1 MAQIISM
8 ATPETRHK
16 PNILITGSPG
26 TGKSTLAQ
34 QVAEKLGFEFIEISK
49 EVREN
54 NLQGEFDEQY
64 NCHVLDEDKLLD
76 HISDRMDS
84 DDGGIVVD
92 YHGCDLFPERWFDV
106 VVVLRCATEKLYD
119 RLQSRGYSEFKIK
132 ENVECEIFGTL
143 LEEAKESYKEEI
155 VHELQSETP
164 DQMEEN
170 LDRICKWAAAFKN
183 SGGQEPQSDEMD
195 Q

>member
-1 MAQIISM
+1 MEHISM
-8 ATPETRHK
+8 ATPETRRK

-26 TGKSTLAQ
+26 TGKSTLGQ

-54 NLQGEFDEQY
+54 QLQGEFDEQY

-76 HISDRMDS
+76 HISERMDS

-106 VVVLRCATEKLYD
+106 VVVLRCSTEKHYD
-119 RLQSRGYSEFKIK
+119 RLQTRGYSDFKIK

-164 DQMEEN
+164 EQMEEN
-170 LDRICKWAAAFKN
+170 VEKICELAAAFKN
-183 SGGQEPQSDEMD
+183 EQHGMEQ
-195 Q
+195 